1 MISKKDLVMQNTSSL
16 AMLFA
21 IYVFLVSL
29 VVAVLPAENVHTDN
43 IVVVLDASGSM
54 EDKFSSDPTQTR
66 MDAAKEALQAVL
78 TTIPDGTNIG
88 LLVFSG
94 SNVNNHW
101 VYPLGPKD
109 NEVLTKAIN
118 SPFPGG
124 KTPLGKYLKIGANR
138 LLEQR
143 EKQYNYGSYRLLVVT
158 DGEAT
163 DRDKVQA
170 YTPEIMH
177 KQIRIDVIGVDM
189 KKKHMLATVVDS
201 YRRADDPKQLIKAVS
216 DVLAEVTSTRVDS
229 RGEDI
234 FELISPLTEELALSL
249 IVEITKVSGNEPIG
263 KQLATPGHPPKM
275 DTPNPSVNASTN
287 QPSNSQDSNIGLWI
301 IIIIISLSI
310 ITWLVVK
317 KNQGNSKTQNR

>member
-101 VYPLGPKD
+101 VYPLGPKN
-109 NEVLTKAIN
+109 NEVLAKAIN
-118 SPFPGG
+118 FPLPGG
-124 KTPLGKYLKIGANR
+124 QTPLGEYLKIGADR

-158 DGEAT
+158 DGDAS
-163 DRDKVQA
+163 DRDKVQL

-177 KQIRIDVIGVDM
+177 RQIRIDVIGVDM
-189 KKKHMLATVVDS
+189 KKNHMLATIVDS
-201 YRRADDPKQLIKAVS
+201 YRRADNPKQLIKAVS
-216 DVLAEVTSTRVDS
+216 DVLAEVPSTGVDTE
-229 RGEDI
+229 GENM
-234 FELISPLTEELALSL
+234 FELISPLTDELVLSL
-249 IVEITKVSGNEPIG
+249 IGEITKVSGNQPIG
-263 KQLATPGHPPKM
+263 TQLVISAQAKEM
-275 DTPNPSVNASTN
+275 IAPNPTVNAGTN
-287 QPSNSQDSNIGLWI
+287 QPSSNQKSNIGFLV
-301 IIIIISLSI
+301 IIISLLV
-310 ITWLVVK
+310 ITWLIFK
-317 KNQGNSKTQNR
+317 KIKPMIRPSIK